1 MRTEKNSTLINLSL
15 FNKGNTGWL
24 KRSQAEFFKNVDFYC
39 YSLHNP
45 YSVDNAMD
53 FPNTYPLDSDL
64 FSEGDISRS
73 ACKFSSIS
81 TF

>member
-1 MRTEKNSTLINLSL
+1 MVKNSMLSNFSL
-15 FNKGNTGWL
+15 FNKGNTWWL
-24 KRSQAEFFKNVDFYC
+24 KRSQAELFKMWIFSC
-39 YSLHNP
+39 YSLHNL

-53 FPNTYPLDSDL
+53 FPNTYPLHSDL

-81 TF
+81 IF